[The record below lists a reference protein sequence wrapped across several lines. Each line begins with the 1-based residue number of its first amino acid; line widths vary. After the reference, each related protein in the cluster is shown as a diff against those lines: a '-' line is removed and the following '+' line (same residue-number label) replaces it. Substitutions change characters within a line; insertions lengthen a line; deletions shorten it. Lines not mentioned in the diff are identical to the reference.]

1 MNGDKSDGVRPN
13 GMGVNG
19 HKVQV
24 NADDDE
30 DEDADVGMED
40 DSDLVCDTPLAQKSA
55 WQQ

>member
-1 MNGDKSDGVRPN
+1 MNGDKSEGVRPN